1 MGLRKALEPTAA
13 EAGRK
18 GDLTERAPNLE
29 TERKRVKKGLQ
40 EGPLEWQLGLGW
52 QRPGRCC
59 NIGEVWIIFNKR
71 LRNRYRLAGQQGD
84 KLKGI
89 GDGLPPGAIVR
100 DDEGDL
106 ALLSDVPGVLNPRF

>member
-40 EGPLEWQLGLGW
+40 EGPLERQLGLGW
-52 QRPGRCC
+52 QRPGRRC
-59 NIGEVWIIFNKR
+59 NVGEVWIIFNER
-71 LRNRYRLAGQQGD
+71 LRDRYRLAAQQGD

-89 GDGLPPGAIVR
+89 GDGLPPGVIVG
-100 DDEGDL
+100 DDEGDF
-106 ALLSDVPGVLNPRF
+106 AVLSDVPGVLNPRF